1 MALGL
6 GHDLRMKYGL
16 TDDPSDDAIEKWA
29 DRVAELVEQGAEAG
43 DAGRQASLDVFGE
56 LDALLYFSEADTIE
70 SLLARAQAK

>member
-6 GHDLRMKYGL
+6 GHDLRIKYGL
-16 TDDPSDDAIEKWA
+16 TDDPSDDEIEKWA
-29 DRVAELVEQGAEAG
+29 ARVAELVVRGAEVG
-43 DAGRQASLDVFGE
+43 DAGREASLEVFGE